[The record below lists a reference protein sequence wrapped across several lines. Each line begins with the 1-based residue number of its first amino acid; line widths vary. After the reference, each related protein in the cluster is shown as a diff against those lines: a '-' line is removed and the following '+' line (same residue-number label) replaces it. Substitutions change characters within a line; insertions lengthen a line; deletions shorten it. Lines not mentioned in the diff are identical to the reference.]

1 MKKGTSYFLVSG
13 LVLLAVGG
21 GVITLKYHSNHNHA
35 STVSSQHHH
44 AQKKLSKS
52 TSSSTKT
59 QNHVASKRAD
69 LLKTPTEKQ
78 VTEQLIKDGENLIST
93 RQVSQQTSQFDFNAL
108 AQSDFSSLAGTWMDA
123 NGYTFEFSPQGI
135 IDDKLILSALVYNEN
150 GEAISNVY
158 TESGGGFILHYY
170 AAGSQIPSWHFGIT
184 ETDPSDYG
192 RDRLFATQGS
202 RFDYESTN
210 QFVSNVFYKV
220 SDQYSQNT
228 QTESDTAEL
237 SDSQEESDDTL
248 TTSSSDNQAD
258 ETTESQTETAVTN

>member
-1 MKKGTSYFLVSG
+1 M
-13 LVLLAVGG
+13 
-21 GVITLKYHSNHNHA
+21 LKA
-35 STVSSQHHH
+35 
-44 AQKKLSKS
+44 
-52 TSSSTKT
+52 
-59 QNHVASKRAD
+59 
-69 LLKTPTEKQ
+69 PTEKQ

-108 AQSDFSSLAGTWMDA
+108 TQSDFSSLAGTWMDA

-135 IDDKLILSALVYNEN
+135 IDNKLILSALVYDEN

-192 RDRLFATQGS
+192 CDPLFATQGS

-237 SDSQEESDDTL
+237 SDSQEESDDIL
-248 TTSSSDNQAD
+248 TTSS
-258 ETTESQTETAVTN
+258 

>member
-1 MKKGTSYFLVSG
+1 M
-13 LVLLAVGG
+13 
-21 GVITLKYHSNHNHA
+21 LKA
-35 STVSSQHHH
+35 
-44 AQKKLSKS
+44 
-52 TSSSTKT
+52 
-59 QNHVASKRAD
+59 
-69 LLKTPTEKQ
+69 PTEKQ

-135 IDDKLILSALVYNEN
+135 IDNKLILSALVYDEN

-184 ETDPSDYG
+184 ETNPSDYG
-192 RDRLFATQGS
+192 CDGLFATQGS

-248 TTSSSDNQAD
+248 TTSSLDNQTD
-258 ETTESQTETAVTN
+258 ETTHSQTETAVTN

>member
-1 MKKGTSYFLVSG
+1 MKKRTSYFGAAPVSG
-13 LVLLAVGG
+13 
-21 GVITLKYHSNHNHA
+21 TEEKHYSNHNHA

-52 TSSSTKT
+52 TNSSTKT
-59 QNHVASKRAD
+59 QNHVARKRAD
-69 LLKTPTEKQ
+69 LLKAPTEKQ

-93 RQVSQQTSQFDFNAL
+93 RQASQQTSQFDFNAL
-108 AQSDFSSLAGTWMDA
+108 AKSDFSSLAGTWMDA

-135 IDDKLILSALVYNEN
+135 IDNKLILSALVYDEN

-192 RDRLFATQGS
+192 CDRLFATQGR

-237 SDSQEESDDTL
+237 SDSQEESDEIL

-258 ETTESQTETAVTN
+258 ETTESQAETTVTN

>member
-69 LLKTPTEKQ
+69 LLKAPTEKQ

-135 IDDKLILSALVYNEN
+135 IDNKLILSALVYDEN

-158 TESGGGFILHYY
+158 TESGGVVSFYIITLLIAKFLASIL
-170 AAGSQIPSWHFGIT
+170 A
-184 ETDPSDYG
+184 
-192 RDRLFATQGS
+192 
-202 RFDYESTN
+202 
-210 QFVSNVFYKV
+210 
-220 SDQYSQNT
+220 
-228 QTESDTAEL
+228 
-237 SDSQEESDDTL
+237 
-248 TTSSSDNQAD
+248 
-258 ETTESQTETAVTN
+258 